1 MKDLTR
7 RQLGA
12 AAGASLLASG
22 GLAKAAQTGTITAGE
37 VVRRIQQNLGMPWDF
52 TSRRDTFKQGGPD
65 SVVRGIASSFGG
77 DLRVCQRALAQ
88 GLNMLIVHE
97 PTFYSDQDIIPWVKG
112 DPVYEAK
119 RKWMNDN
126 NFVVWRTHDNWH
138 ARVAGGD
145 GIQVGW
151 DNGTGWVKYREPGPM
166 RGAPRIYVLP
176 PTTLGG
182 VARELATTLKSH
194 SIRVIGDLNQ
204 PVTRVGRGGH
214 QLADNVAAATNV
226 DCIIVSEA
234 REFDSHEYL
243 RDSVLSGERKGV
255 IIISHVTGEDMGML
269 EMAQWLPKLVPE
281 VPIKFVSTD
290 DAFWTV

>member
-1 MKDLTR
+1 MKTLTR

-12 AAGASLLASG
+12 IAGG
-22 GLAKAAQTGTITAGE
+22 GLFAAADLTNAPAQTGTITAGE
-37 VVRRIQQNLGMPWDF
+37 VVDRIQKNIGFPWDF
-52 TSRRDTFKQGGPD
+52 SSRRDTFKQGGPGA
-65 SVVRGIASSFGG
+65 VVRGIASSFGG
-77 DLRVCQRALAQ
+77 DLRVCQRALAL

-97 PTFYSDQDIIPWVKG
+97 PTFYSDQDIIPWVKS

-119 RKWMNDN
+119 RAWMNKN

-138 ARVAGGD
+138 ARNPD
-145 GIQVGW
+145 GIQTGW
-151 DNGTGWVKYREPGPM
+151 DNGTGWAKYRVPGPL
-166 RGAPRIYVLP
+166 RGAPRMYKLP

-182 VARELATTLKSH
+182 VANELATTLKTH

-204 PVTRVGRGGH
+204 PVSVVGRGGH
-214 QLADNVAAATNV
+214 QLVDNIIASTAC

-243 RDSVLSGERKGV
+243 RDSVISGERKGV
-255 IIISHVTGEDMGML
+255 VIISHVTGEDMGML
-269 EMAQWLPKLVPE
+269 EMERWLTPLVPE
-281 VPIKFVSTD
+281 VPIRFVSTD